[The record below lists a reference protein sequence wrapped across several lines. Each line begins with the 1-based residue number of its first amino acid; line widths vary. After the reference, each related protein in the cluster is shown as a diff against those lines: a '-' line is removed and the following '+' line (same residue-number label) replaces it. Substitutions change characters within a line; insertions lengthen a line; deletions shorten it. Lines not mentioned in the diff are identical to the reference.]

1 MALQSLAAGEME
13 TFFPERAA
21 QIRALRDLKHTSE
34 EVKHLREKRRDARS
48 STGGSEHAPEPI
60 ENDAEARG
68 TPPPDDVP
76 SSSGRTGTG
85 SDQGEAQ
92 ATDAAADGSKTSGRS
107 ERELRDEQPA
117 VTFRPSP
124 ADTPQS
130 LQPVLKAFADWL
142 EMQQRRVGGPI
153 VQKAY
158 AKEHENGRVAVYLV
172 TSSIF
177 RRQKYGLRFQLA
189 EGMWKFWGFRCQ
201 AKGVVSHPR
210 NAYLVL
216 LDDQHEVI
224 GGSEPQQA
232 NNIWVAKPDG
242 QAP

>member
-1 MALQSLAAGEME
+1 VALQSLAAGEME

-48 STGGSEHAPEPI
+48 SAGENEHAPEPI
-60 ENDAEARG
+60 KNDTEARG
-68 TPPPDDVP
+68 PPPTDDTA
-76 SSSGRTGTG
+76 SSSGRTDTEKAEGQKEATG
-85 SDQGEAQ
+85 
-92 ATDAAADGSKTSGRS
+92 AAADGSKTSESS
-107 ERELRDEQPA
+107 EREPRDEQPA